1 MRLAGHGSAVSTSEE
16 GIDSL
21 SVAYGRGDRGPAVT
35 HISELLVRVGLLE
48 GEAPEVFDDHVEN
61 AVRAFQQQRGLL
73 VDGVVGEATYRRLD
87 EARWSLGDRIL
98 THQPGR
104 LQAGDDV
111 YALQQRLLELG
122 FHTGRVDGYFGPQT
136 AAALRDFQLNMG
148 IPADGTCGP
157 ATLKALQR
165 LTPMVSGGAPNA
177 LRAQER
183 IREAGPQLSGKVV
196 VIDPGRAHSLPAEL
210 AGESDRLVRD
220 LASRIEGRLVA
231 IGVQAFLSTPH
242 LGELAVEEERA
253 MFANEARADLFV
265 SLSVDASTNPDAC
278 GVSTYYFGAAH
289 HGTTSTVGERLAGL
303 VQREIVARTD
313 LVDLRSH
320 AQSWDLLRRT
330 RMPAVRA
337 DIGYLTNAGDRR
349 RLDDPDFRDAL
360 AEAIVVAIQRFY
372 LSPDVD
378 AHTGT
383 MRLSELRA
391 GLVDLEASRP
401 D

>member
-1 MRLAGHGSAVSTSEE
+1 M
-16 GIDSL
+16 
-21 SVAYGRGDRGPAVT
+21 SVAYRRGDRGPAVS

-48 GEAPEVFDDHVEN
+48 GEAPETFDEHVED

-111 YALQQRLLELG
+111 FALQQRLLELG

-136 AAALRDFQLNMG
+136 ASALRDFQRNMG
-148 IPADGTCGP
+148 VPADGTCGP

-165 LTPMVSGGAPNA
+165 LTPIVSGGAPNA
-177 LRAQER
+177 LRAAER
-183 IREAGPQLSGKVV
+183 IREAGPQLGGKIV
-196 VIDPGRAHSLPAEL
+196 VIDPGRAHSLPPAL
-210 AGESDRLVRD
+210 IPESDRLVRD
-220 LASRIEGRLVA
+220 LARRIEGRLVA

-242 LGELAVEEERA
+242 LGELALEEERA
-253 MFANEARADLFV
+253 FFANRASADLFV
-265 SLSVDASTNPDAC
+265 SLAVDASSNPDAS
-278 GVSTYYFGAAH
+278 GVSTYFFGEAH
-289 HGTTSTVGERLAGL
+289 HGTRSTVGERFAGL

-320 AQSWDLLRRT
+320 EQSWDLLRRT

-337 DIGYLTNAGDRR
+337 DIGYLTNVGDRR
-349 RLDDPDFRDAL
+349 RLEDPGFRDAL
-360 AEAIVVAIQRFY
+360 AEAFVIAVQRFY
-372 LSPDVD
+372 LSPEVD

-383 MRLSELRA
+383 MSLSELRA
-391 GLVDLEASRP
+391 GLAGLEARRDP
-401 D
+401 LA